1 MKDFVSMVSKIN
13 SFRKIF
19 ANWIP
24 ILIKLYNGE
33 KLIRVTLRDKSEG
46 VCTKDCIIAI
56 INLVNKFNFSP
67 LKFHFREGRLY
78 YDNSPIV
85 QDTFSSVMISAGGF
99 IKEDNLW
106 KNNKYKIKF
115 IDAITP
121 SLFENFYVE
130 QYNTE
135 IQGNVIDIGASIGDS
150 AIYFALKGASHVY
163 AFEPLPAVYKIA
175 LQNIKLNNLEDKI
188 TLINAAVGSKEGKV
202 KVPSSINIEESEV
215 YSITNQGDVEVPVI
229 SFNNIIKMTK
239 DPYLLKM
246 DCEGCEADIIFS
258 TELDFNKIF
267 VESHQGITKIPHKK
281 LIKNLKNKNI
291 NVKKE

>member
-1 MKDFVSMVSKIN
+1 M
-13 SFRKIF
+13 
-19 ANWIP
+19 
-24 ILIKLYNGE
+24 
-33 KLIRVTLRDKSEG
+33 IRVTLRDKSEG